1 MGDVVVLGS
10 LNVDVVVRAPRLP
23 TPGQT
28 VVGAHVE
35 RRPGG
40 KGANQAAA
48 AARAGAHTRLVGCVG
63 EGDEGRSYL
72 TALAQR
78 GVDVSGVRVAVDVAS
93 GHAFVTVDDAGE
105 NTIVVVPGANDHV
118 GRRDVDAL
126 RLSAVDVL
134 LLQLEVP
141 LDTVL
146 DAVRRARS
154 VGSAVLLN
162 PSPYRHL
169 EDELLDACDA
179 LIVNAVEADQLRGT
193 GFDMSRAVITAG
205 SGDVRWGDVVVPA
218 DRVDPVDTTG
228 AGDAFAGALAAAL
241 AGGADRRTALAA
253 GVRAGATAVQHVGA
267 QDWRF

>member
-1 MGDVVVLGS
+1 MLGS
-10 LNVDVVVRAPRLP
+10 LNVDVVLRAPRLP

-28 VVGAHVE
+28 VIGTRVE

-40 KGANQAAA
+40 KGANQASA
-48 AARAGAHTRLVGCVG
+48 AARTGAHTRLIGCVG
-63 EGDEGRSYL
+63 DADEGRAYL
-72 TALAQR
+72 AALAQR
-78 GVDVSGVRVAVDVAS
+78 GVDVSGVRVASDTAT
-93 GHAFVTVDDAGE
+93 GHAFVTVDETGE

-118 GRRDVDAL
+118 GREDVDAL
-126 RLSAVDVL
+126 RLNAADVL

-146 DAVRRARS
+146 AAVRRARA
-154 VGSAVLLN
+154 VGCTVLLN

-169 EDELLDACDA
+169 DGEILDACDA

-205 SGDVRWGDVVVPA
+205 FGDVRWDDVLVPA
-218 DRVDPVDTTG
+218 QRVGAVDTTG
-228 AGDAFAGALAAAL
+228 AGDAFAGALSAAL
-241 AGGADRRTALAA
+241 AGGADRRTALTA
-253 GVRAGATAVQHVGA
+253 GVRAGATAVQHAGA